1 MKADKITINITKE
14 QKKMLLVY
22 LDMAYDNAVNKQL
35 PLTQDGIKDMI
46 KYIRSKK

>member
-1 MKADKITINITKE
+1 MKADKITINLTKE

-22 LDMAYDNAVNKQL
+22 LDMAFEDAQNKQL

>member
-1 MKADKITINITKE
+1 MKADNININLTKD
-14 QKKMLLVY
+14 QKKKLISY
-22 LDMAYDNAVNKQL
+22 LDMAFEDAVNKQL